1 MTRPATPRCSL
12 SSRPTATATAQSESS
27 RAALGAGASG
37 LGVALVEEGVQL
49 REAGIDAMVL
59 VLSEPVAEAAET
71 VVEHRLTPVVYT
83 GGGIEALAK
92 AVSSTESADPLD
104 VHLKID
110 TGMHRVGCA
119 PEHAAELARQIVA
132 HPELRLAGTC
142 THFAVAD
149 EPARPDTEEQ
159 RARFEAV
166 LSELRGSGLEPGI
179 VHACNTAG
187 TIAFPNARYDMV
199 RAGIGVYG
207 IAPAPVLEGCVPLQ
221 PALSVCAR
229 VSFVKT
235 VPAGTGV
242 SYGLRYS
249 TARPSRIATVPIG
262 YADGVPRAIG
272 ERGGVAL
279 VRGHRCEIAGT
290 VTMDQ
295 LMLDVGDLPVEV
307 GEEVVLLGTQG
318 GETVTAADWAALVD
332 TIAYEIVCGIGPRV
346 PRIYTE

>member
-1 MTRPATPRCSL
+1 M
-12 SSRPTATATAQSESS
+12 S

-92 AVSSTESADPLD
+92 AVSSTEGADPLD

-119 PEHAAELARQIVA
+119 PERRGRTGAPDRRASGTAARGNLHTLRGGRRAGDVPTPRNSARA
-132 HPELRLAGTC
+132 SKPSS
-142 THFAVAD
+142 
-149 EPARPDTEEQ
+149 
-159 RARFEAV
+159 
-166 LSELRGSGLEPGI
+166 SELRGSGLEPGI

-207 IAPAPVLEGCVPLQ
+207 IAPAPALEGCVPLQ